1 MGRPYG
7 RRRERALSL
16 GDPADYC
23 HAGSRET
30 SLPAIMGAVLSQG
43 EDKAAELAGFFIF
56 ESLSEDELRQMAD
69 LAVPRRYED
78 GEVIFRE
85 GDRSDTCFIVRT
97 GRVRITRTHSGGR
110 RLTLAEVAEG
120 EMFGELSMFDGEG
133 RSATVEAVEDT
144 TTLALLERDVKRV
157 LRAHPEI
164 AVKMLARLANRLRA
178 ANEKLARQSFQ
189 PVAGRVAST
198 LLAQVEARRV
208 QAAAAVDADEGEE
221 GLETAD
227 IVIEATQSDLA
238 QLAGSSR
245 ESASRFL
252 ADLERAGVVTT
263 GRGRVVVHDPAALRR
278 YIF

>member
-1 MGRPYG
+1 
-7 RRRERALSL
+7 
-16 GDPADYC
+16 
-23 HAGSRET
+23 
-30 SLPAIMGAVLSQG
+30 VVSQG
-43 EDKAAELAGFFIF
+43 EDKAAELARFFIF
-56 ESLSEDELRQMAD
+56 ESLSEDEMRRVAD
-69 LAVPRRYED
+69 LAVTRRYEE

-85 GDRSDTCFIVRT
+85 GDRSDTCFIVRA

-110 RLTLAEVAEG
+110 RLTLAELSSG
-120 EMFGELSMFDGEG
+120 EMFGELSMFDGAG
-133 RSATVEAVEDT
+133 RSATVEAIEET

-157 LRAHPEI
+157 LREHPEI
-164 AVKMLARLANRLRA
+164 AVKMLARLASRLRA

-198 LLAQVEARRV
+198 LLAQVEARRAET
-208 QAAAAVDADEGEE
+208 AAAIDADEGER
-221 GLETAD
+221 GLQTDEITIET
-227 IVIEATQSDLA
+227 TQSDLA

>member
-1 MGRPYG
+1 M
-7 RRRERALSL
+7 
-16 GDPADYC
+16 
-23 HAGSRET
+23 SR
-30 SLPAIMGAVLSQG
+30 VVSQG
-43 EDKAAELAGFFIF
+43 EDKAAELARFPIF
-56 ESLSEDELRQMAD
+56 ESLSEDELRQVAD
-69 LAVPRRYED
+69 LAVPRRYEP

-110 RLTLAEVAEG
+110 RLTLAELNAG

-133 RSATVEAVEDT
+133 RSATVEALEET

-157 LRAHPEI
+157 LREHPEI
-164 AVKMLARLANRLRA
+164 AVKMLARLASRLRA
-178 ANEKLARQSFQ
+178 ANENLARQSFQ

-198 LLAQVEARRV
+198 LLAQVEAQRAQV
-208 QAAAAVDADEGEE
+208 AAAVDIDDPEDGVEPGEV
-221 GLETAD
+221 
-227 IVIEATQSDLA
+227 VIEATQSDIA

-263 GRGRVVVHDPAALRR
+263 ARGRVVVHDPDALRR

>member
-1 MGRPYG
+1 MF
-7 RRRERALSL
+7 
-16 GDPADYC
+16 
-23 HAGSRET
+23 
-30 SLPAIMGAVLSQG
+30 QG
-43 EDKAAELAGFFIF
+43 EDKAAELARFPIF
-56 ESLSEDELRQMAD
+56 ESLSEDELRRVAD
-69 LAVPRRYED
+69 LAVPRRYDD
-78 GEVIFRE
+78 GEIIFRE

-97 GRVRITRTHSGGR
+97 GRVRITRTHAGGR
-110 RLTLAEVAEG
+110 RLTLAELSPG

-133 RSATVEAVEDT
+133 RSATVEALEDT

-157 LRAHPEI
+157 LREHPDI
-164 AVKMLARLANRLRA
+164 AVKMLARLASRLRA

-198 LLAQVEARRV
+198 LLAQVEARKA
-208 QAAAAVDADEGEE
+208 QAAAAVDAHHGGE
-221 GLETAD
+221 GLQPGEV
-227 IVIEATQSDLA
+227 VIDATQSDIA

-263 GRGRVVVHDPAALRR
+263 SRGRVVVHDPAALRR

>member
-1 MGRPYG
+1 M
-7 RRRERALSL
+7 
-16 GDPADYC
+16 
-23 HAGSRET
+23 
-30 SLPAIMGAVLSQG
+30 SQG
-43 EDKAAELAGFFIF
+43 EDKAAELARFPIF
-56 ESLSEDELRQMAD
+56 ESLSEDELRQVAD
-69 LAVPRRYED
+69 LAVPRRYAD

-110 RLTLAEVAEG
+110 RLTLAELSPG

-133 RSATVEAVEDT
+133 RSATVDAVEDT

-164 AVKMLARLANRLRA
+164 AVKMLARLASRLRQ

-198 LLAQVEARRV
+198 LLAQVEARRA
-208 QAAAAVDADEGEE
+208 QAAAAVDTDEGED
-221 GLETAD
+221 GLQPAE
-227 IVIEATQSDLA
+227 IVIEATQADIA

-263 GRGRVVVHDPAALRR
+263 GRGRVVVHDPVALRR

>member
-1 MGRPYG
+1 M
-7 RRRERALSL
+7 
-16 GDPADYC
+16 
-23 HAGSRET
+23 
-30 SLPAIMGAVLSQG
+30 LSQG
-43 EDKAAELAGFFIF
+43 EDKAAELARFPIF
-56 ESLSEDELRQMAD
+56 ESLSEDELRQVAD
-69 LAVPRRYED
+69 LAVPRRYDE
-78 GEVIFRE
+78 GQVIFRE

-110 RLTLAEVAEG
+110 SLTLAELAPG

-133 RSATVEAVEDT
+133 RSATVEAVEET
-144 TTLALLERDVKRV
+144 TTLALLERDIKRV
-157 LRAHPEI
+157 LRTHPEI
-164 AVKMLARLANRLRA
+164 AVKMLVRLASRLRA

-198 LLAQVEARRV
+198 LLAQVEARRAE
-208 QAAAAVDADEGEE
+208 AAAAIGAEDGDDGIQPVE
-221 GLETAD
+221 
-227 IVIEATQSDLA
+227 IVIEATQSDIA

>member
-1 MGRPYG
+1 
-7 RRRERALSL
+7 
-16 GDPADYC
+16 
-23 HAGSRET
+23 
-30 SLPAIMGAVLSQG
+30 VLAPG
-43 EDKAAELAGFFIF
+43 EDKAAELARFPTF
-56 ESLSEDELRQMAD
+56 ESLSEDELRQMAE
-69 LAVPRRYED
+69 LAVPRRYDD
-78 GEVIFRE
+78 GQVIFRE

-110 RLTLAEVAEG
+110 RLTLAELAAG
-120 EMFGELSMFDGEG
+120 DMFGELSMFDGEG
-133 RSATVEAVEDT
+133 RSATVEALEDT

-198 LLAQVEARRV
+198 LLAQVEARRA
-208 QAAAAVDADEGEE
+208 QAAAAVDADED
-221 GLETAD
+221 GLQPVE
-227 IVIEATQSDLA
+227 IVIEATQADIA

-263 GRGRVVVHDPAALRR
+263 ARGRVVVHDPAALRR

>member
-1 MGRPYG
+1 
-7 RRRERALSL
+7 
-16 GDPADYC
+16 
-23 HAGSRET
+23 
-30 SLPAIMGAVLSQG
+30 VLAPG
-43 EDKAAELAGFFIF
+43 EDKAAELARFPTF
-56 ESLSEDELRQMAD
+56 ESLSEDELRQMAE
-69 LAVPRRYED
+69 LAVPRRYDD
-78 GEVIFRE
+78 GQVIFRE

-110 RLTLAEVAEG
+110 RLTLAELAPG

-133 RSATVEAVEDT
+133 RSATVDAVEDT

-164 AVKMLARLANRLRA
+164 AVKMLARLASRLRA
-178 ANEKLARQSFQ
+178 ANEKLAHQSFQ
-189 PVAGRVAST
+189 PVAGRVASA
-198 LLAQVEARRV
+198 LLAQVEARRA
-208 QAAAAVDADEGEE
+208 QAAAAVDTDEGED
-221 GLETAD
+221 GLQPVE
-227 IVIEATQSDLA
+227 IVVEATQSDIA

-252 ADLERAGVVTT
+252 ADLERAGIVTT

>member
-1 MGRPYG
+1 MLAP
-7 RRRERALSL
+7 
-16 GDPADYC
+16 
-23 HAGSRET
+23 
-30 SLPAIMGAVLSQG
+30 G
-43 EDKAAELAGFFIF
+43 EDKAAELARFPTF
-56 ESLSEDELRQMAD
+56 ESLSEDELRQMAE
-69 LAVPRRYED
+69 LAVPRRYDD
-78 GEVIFRE
+78 GQVIFRE

-97 GRVRITRTHSGGR
+97 GRVRITRSHSGGR
-110 RLTLAEVAEG
+110 RLTLAELAAG
-120 EMFGELSMFDGEG
+120 DMFGELSMFDGEG
-133 RSATVEAVEDT
+133 RSATVEALEDT

-198 LLAQVEARRV
+198 LLAQVEARRA
-208 QAAAAVDADEGEE
+208 QAAAAVDADED
-221 GLETAD
+221 GLQPVE
-227 IVIEATQSDLA
+227 IVIEATQADIA

-263 GRGRVVVHDPAALRR
+263 ARGRVVVHDPAALRR

>member
-1 MGRPYG
+1 M
-7 RRRERALSL
+7 
-16 GDPADYC
+16 
-23 HAGSRET
+23 
-30 SLPAIMGAVLSQG
+30 VSQG
-43 EDKAAELAGFFIF
+43 EDKAAELARFPIF
-56 ESLSEDELRQMAD
+56 ESLSEDELRQVAD
-69 LAVPRRYED
+69 LAVPRRYDD
-78 GEVIFRE
+78 GEIIFRE

-110 RLTLAEVAEG
+110 RLTLAELSPG

-133 RSATVEAVEDT
+133 RSATVEAVEDS

-157 LRAHPEI
+157 LREHPDI
-164 AVKMLARLANRLRA
+164 AVKMLARLASRLRA

-198 LLAQVEARRV
+198 LLAQVEARRA
-208 QAAAAVDADEGEE
+208 QAAAAVDADEGEG
-221 GLETAD
+221 GLQPEE
-227 IVIEATQSDLA
+227 IVIEATQADIA

-263 GRGRVVVHDPAALRR
+263 SRGRVVVHDPLALRR

>member
-1 MGRPYG
+1 M
-7 RRRERALSL
+7 LS
-16 GDPADYC
+16 P
-23 HAGSRET
+23 
-30 SLPAIMGAVLSQG
+30 G
-43 EDKAAELAGFFIF
+43 EDKAAELARFPIF
-56 ESLSEDELRQMAD
+56 ESLSEDELRQMAE
-69 LAVPRRYED
+69 LAVPRRYDD
-78 GEVIFRE
+78 GQVIFRE

-97 GRVRITRTHSGGR
+97 GRVRITRSHSGGR
-110 RLTLAEVAEG
+110 RLTLAELAAG
-120 EMFGELSMFDGEG
+120 DMFGELSMFDGEG
-133 RSATVEAVEDT
+133 RSATVEALEDT

-198 LLAQVEARRV
+198 LLAQVEARRA
-208 QAAAAVDADEGEE
+208 QAAAAVDADED
-221 GLETAD
+221 GLQPVE
-227 IVIEATQSDLA
+227 IVIEATQADIA

-263 GRGRVVVHDPAALRR
+263 ARGRVVVHDPAALRR

>member
-1 MGRPYG
+1 M
-7 RRRERALSL
+7 LS
-16 GDPADYC
+16 P
-23 HAGSRET
+23 
-30 SLPAIMGAVLSQG
+30 G
-43 EDKAAELAGFFIF
+43 EDKAAELARFPIF
-56 ESLSEDELRQMAD
+56 ESLSEDELRQMAE
-69 LAVPRRYED
+69 LAVPRRYDD

-110 RLTLAEVAEG
+110 RLTLAELAAG

-133 RSATVEAVEDT
+133 RSATVDALEDT

-198 LLAQVEARRV
+198 LLAQVEARRA
-208 QAAAAVDADEGEE
+208 QAAAAVDADEGED
-221 GLETAD
+221 GLQPVE
-227 IVIEATQSDLA
+227 IVVEATQSDIA

-252 ADLERAGVVTT
+252 ADLERAGIVTT

>member
-1 MGRPYG
+1 
-7 RRRERALSL
+7 
-16 GDPADYC
+16 
-23 HAGSRET
+23 
-30 SLPAIMGAVLSQG
+30 VVSQG
-43 EDKAAELAGFFIF
+43 EDKAAELARFFIF
-56 ESLSEDELRQMAD
+56 ESLSEDEMRRVAD
-69 LAVPRRYED
+69 LAVTRRYDE

-85 GDRSDTCFIVRT
+85 GDRSDTCFIVRA

-110 RLTLAEVAEG
+110 RLTLAELSAG
-120 EMFGELSMFDGEG
+120 EMFGELSMFDGAG
-133 RSATVEAVEDT
+133 RSATVEAIEET

-157 LRAHPEI
+157 LREHPEI
-164 AVKMLARLANRLRA
+164 AVKMLARLASRLRA

-198 LLAQVEARRV
+198 LLAQVEARRAET
-208 QAAAAVDADEGEE
+208 AAAIDADEGER
-221 GLETAD
+221 GLQTDEITIET
-227 IVIEATQSDLA
+227 TQSDLA

>member
-1 MGRPYG
+1 
-7 RRRERALSL
+7 
-16 GDPADYC
+16 
-23 HAGSRET
+23 
-30 SLPAIMGAVLSQG
+30 VVSQG
-43 EDKAAELAGFFIF
+43 EDKTAELARFPIF
-56 ESLSEDELRQMAD
+56 ESLSEDELRQVAD
-69 LAVPRRYED
+69 LAVPRRYEP

-97 GRVRITRTHSGGR
+97 GRVRITRTHPGGR
-110 RLTLAEVAEG
+110 RLTLAELAPG

-133 RSATVEAVEDT
+133 RSATVEALEET
-144 TTLALLERDVKRV
+144 TALALLEGDIRRV
-157 LRAHPEI
+157 LREHPDI
-164 AVKMLARLANRLRA
+164 AVKMLARLANRLRT

-198 LLAQVEARRV
+198 LLAQVEAR
-208 QAAAAVDADEGEE
+208 QAEAAAAVDADEGEGGVQGE
-221 GLETAD
+221 EIT
-227 IVIEATQSDLA
+227 IEATQADIA

-263 GRGRVVVHDPAALRR
+263 SRGRVVVHDPQALRR

>member
-1 MGRPYG
+1 
-7 RRRERALSL
+7 
-16 GDPADYC
+16 
-23 HAGSRET
+23 
-30 SLPAIMGAVLSQG
+30 VLSPG
-43 EDKAAELAGFFIF
+43 EDKAAELARFPIF
-56 ESLSEDELRQMAD
+56 ESLSEDELRQMAE
-69 LAVPRRYED
+69 LAVPRRYDD
-78 GEVIFRE
+78 GQVIFRE

-97 GRVRITRTHSGGR
+97 GRVRITRSHSGGR
-110 RLTLAEVAEG
+110 RLTLAELAAG
-120 EMFGELSMFDGEG
+120 DMFGELSMFDGEG
-133 RSATVEAVEDT
+133 RSATVEALEDT

-198 LLAQVEARRV
+198 LLAQVEARRA
-208 QAAAAVDADEGEE
+208 QAAAAVDADED
-221 GLETAD
+221 GLQPVE
-227 IVIEATQSDLA
+227 IVIEATQADIA

-263 GRGRVVVHDPAALRR
+263 ARGRVVVHDPAALRR

>member
-1 MGRPYG
+1 M
-7 RRRERALSL
+7 S
-16 GDPADYC
+16 C
-23 HAGSRET
+23 
-30 SLPAIMGAVLSQG
+30 VVSQG
-43 EDKAAELAGFFIF
+43 EDKAAELARFPIF
-56 ESLSEDELRQMAD
+56 ESLSDDELRQVAD
-69 LAVPRRYED
+69 LAVPRRYEP

-85 GDRSDTCFIVRT
+85 GDRSDTCFIVRS

-110 RLTLAEVAEG
+110 RLTLAELNSG

-133 RSATVEAVEDT
+133 RSATVEALEET

-157 LRAHPEI
+157 MREHPEI
-164 AVKMLARLANRLRA
+164 AVKMLARLASRLRA
-178 ANEKLARQSFQ
+178 ANENLARQSFQ

-198 LLAQVEARRV
+198 LLAQVEAQRAQV
-208 QAAAAVDADEGEE
+208 AAVVESHDPEDGAEPGEV
-221 GLETAD
+221 
-227 IVIEATQSDLA
+227 VIEATQADIA

-263 GRGRVVVHDPAALRR
+263 ARGRVVVHDPDALRR